1 MDVRLPI
8 GGLLSIMGLLIAG
21 YGLATAGDSQLYAK
35 SLSFNVNLSWGIVMF
50 IFGVAL
56 LGLARRR

>member
-8 GGLLSIMGLLIAG
+8 GGLLSILGLLIAG
-21 YGLATAGDSQLYAK
+21 YGLATASDSQLYTK

-50 IFGVAL
+50 VFGVAL
-56 LGLARRR
+56 LGLARRK